1 MELEIKAFV
10 ISVPIPISFPIP
22 IPMPRFTD
30 GPFVIKPFQIL
41 SPVFISISHENTIEI
56 PLTSKKCR
64 LAKFFKEDAWSQA
77 LHFTGEKSF
86 SSRFFFN
93 ILETSAQIE
102 KLAKYQSSFPL
113 KGCSK
118 NFQKIH
124 RKTIVVETQFSK
136 VYSFTKIVIHRKH
149 FSVNFQIIISRR
161 FFKEHSS
168 MAASVTRIFLTLYSR
183 IIALSWLLLS
193 FFTFVLSSQNDQDYD
208 KLDEESEEH
217 DGLHSSNVF
226 LKRKNKLKKKGRK
239 YHGSENLVNDLVDIA
254 VENNKYKQKYK
265 ECKERSLSE
274 GFLFDTNQTSKVSS
288 LHGSMQ
294 INCFEN

>member
-1 MELEIKAFV
+1 
-10 ISVPIPISFPIP
+10 
-22 IPMPRFTD
+22 
-30 GPFVIKPFQIL
+30 
-41 SPVFISISHENTIEI
+41 
-56 PLTSKKCR
+56 
-64 LAKFFKEDAWSQA
+64 
-77 LHFTGEKSF
+77 
-86 SSRFFFN
+86 
-93 ILETSAQIE
+93 
-102 KLAKYQSSFPL
+102 
-113 KGCSK
+113 
-118 NFQKIH
+118 
-124 RKTIVVETQFSK
+124 
-136 VYSFTKIVIHRKH
+136 
-149 FSVNFQIIISRR
+149 
-161 FFKEHSS
+161 

-226 LKRKNKLKKKGRK
+226 LKKKKKLKKKGRK